1 MTNCYY
7 SSIEIIAEAPPR
19 FTQGTIGDQR
29 GSHKP
34 VKRRQS
40 PNV

>member
-7 SSIEIIAEAPPR
+7 SSIEIIVEAPPR

-29 GSHKP
+29 GSNKS
-34 VKRRQS
+34 VRRRKS
-40 PNV
+40 PDG